1 MLLGTKAVSELTVSR
16 DTLSD
21 RAADRIRDLILVE
34 DLKPHEVLAERELA
48 EKLGISRTPLREA
61 LRVLAAEGLVEME
74 ANKRPRVCDPSLE
87 QLLDLVDVLAVLERL
102 AGETAALRITE
113 EELAR
118 IEELVIR
125 LETFPDDGD
134 ALEYFRTDM
143 RLHSTI
149 VEASGNQPLLRTH
162 DQYNAALF
170 RARFMSSR
178 WASRRPLM
186 NVQHRSFLV
195 SLRARDGKAAGA
207 AMFDHLMQLKANLQA
222 LFREREA
229 REGKSR

>member
-1 MLLGTKAVSELTVSR
+1 MLLGTKSASELVVSR

-34 DLKPHEVLAERELA
+34 ELKPREILAERELA
-48 EKLGISRTPLREA
+48 DKLGISRTPLREA
-61 LRVLAAEGLVEME
+61 LRILAAEGLVEME

-102 AGETAALRITE
+102 AGETAAEKVTNEDLS
-113 EELAR
+113 R
-118 IEELVIR
+118 IEDLVVR

-149 VEASGNQPLLRTH
+149 VEASGNQPLLNTH

-186 NVQHRSFLV
+186 NEQHRSFLTL
-195 SLRARDGKAAGA
+195 LRARDGAAVGG
-207 AMFDHLMQLKANLQA
+207 AMFAHLMQLKVNLQA
-222 LFREREA
+222 IFRERET
-229 REGKSR
+229 RGGRP

>member
-1 MLLGTKAVSELTVSR
+1 MLLGTRVTSELVVSR

-21 RAADRIRDLILVE
+21 RAADRIRDLILIE
-34 DLKPHEVLAERELA
+34 ELKPHEILAERELA
-48 EKLGISRTPLREA
+48 DKLGISRTPLREA

-74 ANKRPRVCDPSLE
+74 ANKRPRVCDPSLD

-102 AGETAALRITE
+102 AGETAATRITNE
-113 EELAR
+113 VLIR
-118 IEELVIR
+118 LEELVDR

-143 RLHSTI
+143 KLHATI

-162 DQYNAALF
+162 SQYNAALF
-170 RARFMSSR
+170 RARFLSSR

-186 NVQHRSFLV
+186 NIQHRSFITL
-195 SLRARDGKAAGA
+195 LRERNATAAGA
-207 AMFDHLMQLKANLQA
+207 AMFDHLMQLKANLKA
-222 LFREREA
+222 LYQER
-229 REGKSR
+229 GKNGVGR